1 VATKSEKTWEQLE
14 SIDVSQPTRTNRR
27 IDEPEI
33 SAPHPEPARRP
44 STQPSEQPE
53 EPDPFELVK
62 EQYRV
67 NLPDL
72 LRWNIAMAPG
82 QEHVKEDRSTR
93 FLLFDNY
100 YESVMVDGIDGLD
113 LPLQTGDEQ
122 ICYFWF
128 YRRSYGY
135 GYRVCPLGQLELANK
150 LGWSRGRVK
159 RHLTSLIKK
168 GHIKP
173 LEQFPPFRNYRPQIF
188 EVMLPRQFL
197 EQYIDRLADEQRRT
211 TALEALQQL
220 RQSLG

>member
-1 VATKSEKTWEQLE
+1 LATKSERAWEHLKDL
-14 SIDVSQPTRTNRR
+14 DVSQPTRTNRR
-27 IDEPEI
+27 INEPDLE
-33 SAPHPEPARRP
+33 APPPEPPRQNPNLTAEEP
-44 STQPSEQPE
+44 

-67 NLPDL
+67 NLADL
-72 LRWNIAMAPG
+72 LRWNISMSPG

-100 YESVMVDGIDGLD
+100 YEPVMVDGIEGLD

-122 ICYFWF
+122 ILFFWF
-128 YRRSYGY
+128 YRRSYGF
-135 GYRVCPLGQLELANK
+135 GYRVCAMGQLELANK

-168 GHIKP
+168 GHVKP
-173 LEQFPPFRNYRPQIF
+173 LKEFPPFRNYRAQIF

-197 EQYIDRLADEQRRT
+197 EQHIDRLADEQRRAI
-211 TALEALQQL
+211 ALEALQQL